1 LVPAADDL
9 RDAGRRIARS
19 IADAPPIA
27 ILALGWLVLVI
38 YAYPGQM
45 TQDSYDHLRE
55 VRDRIWTDAHPP
67 ALNLLWRIADSIV
80 AGPFGMLVFQA
91 TLFAG
96 GLYLVFRR
104 VFAPRRAAWM
114 TTALTLFPPVMAPM
128 AVIWKDAPMTGFL
141 LLGVALLHDERRRGR
156 IAGLVALAT
165 AAALRYNAFAATF
178 PLIVLVFEW
187 EPGARWFRR
196 YAIATVAWLATTAAA
211 FSFNAVLTDR
221 QVHFFYSSLGVFDIV
236 GTLAFV
242 DQDLSDAE
250 LEKTFAGTDV
260 QVHTDIHGAIRRI
273 YQPDDFLPIITSGGT
288 YPILWHLPITG
299 YDPVPE
305 AQREAIRRAYAEVLT
320 SHPGAYLKHRLTVMG
335 EVLWLFHP
343 WPSGAIRS
351 RAFASP
357 DQHRS
362 FGLGTGWSTLQKK
375 MTRWLTWV
383 WKKTPLFLPWIYAV
397 VALVLLPFALRHR
410 DILALLLSGLALDL
424 SLLPLAPSP
433 DYRYSH
439 WMVLT
444 VCIATIVL
452 TARRARGIRDR
463 PGDRPSGRLLSTAS
477 APR

>member
-1 LVPAADDL
+1 
-9 RDAGRRIARS
+9 
-19 IADAPPIA
+19 
-27 ILALGWLVLVI
+27 
-38 YAYPGQM
+38 
-45 TQDSYDHLRE
+45 
-55 VRDRIWTDAHPP
+55 
-67 ALNLLWRIADSIV
+67 
-80 AGPFGMLVFQA
+80 
-91 TLFAG
+91 
-96 GLYLVFRR
+96 
-104 VFAPRRAAWM
+104 
-114 TTALTLFPPVMAPM
+114 MAPM

-141 LLGVALLHDERRRGR
+141 LLGAALLHDGRRRVR
-156 IAGLVALAT
+156 IVGLVALAA

-250 LEKTFAGTDV
+250 LEKTFAGTGL

-273 YQPDDFLPIITSGGT
+273 YRPDDFLPIISSRDKQ
-288 YPILWHLPITG
+288 PILWQLPING
-299 YDPVPE
+299 YEPVPE
-305 AQREAIRRAYAEVLT
+305 AQRDAIGRAYKEVLS

-335 EVLWLFHP
+335 EVLWLFHARP
-343 WPSGAIRS
+343 TAAIRS
-351 RAFASP
+351 RTFAFP
-357 DQHRS
+357 DYHRS
-362 FGLGTGWSTLQKK
+362 LGLGTGWSPLQRK

-383 WKKTPLFLPWIYAV
+383 WQKTPLFLPWIYAV
-397 VALVLLPFALRHR
+397 VALLLLPIARRHR

-444 VCIATIVL
+444 VCIAAIVL
-452 TARRARGIRDR
+452 TARRARGITDR
-463 PGDRPSGRLLSTAS
+463 PGDRPSGPLLSTAS